1 MKRLFIILIC
11 AAMAAKSLADGPDSI
26 RLDQCLAVASEKSAL
41 ARQKGISEEILND
54 RLTNL
59 KSNWYP
65 SVGLNAQASY
75 NSETVEFS
83 DLLQNLP
90 VSIPSLPLDQYKIW
104 ADINQQ
110 LFDGGMVKALKQV
123 EKAGY
128 KSEIYQTEAEL
139 LAIRMQVSQV
149 FFSLL
154 LTQNNTETIGS
165 SLNLLE
171 ARKNA
176 LKAGVSNGVVLPENL
191 LAMEAEEISLRQ
203 KLTELRLQKTQL
215 FRALSILTDSVF
227 PDNSIVAEPEIPVV
241 DQNGIRPEFL
251 LFDMQKERL
260 QANSKLIGSGDL
272 PRVFAF
278 SQLAY
283 GRPGYNMVS
292 RDFHTFYTVGAGMKW
307 NFLNYGDTR
316 RQKRIIGLQQQLVD
330 VKRTNFDVHL
340 RIQLQAELTNLE
352 KYDSLMKQ
360 DQAILSLRKSIAGSS
375 LSRLNNGIITSADYL
390 DDMNAELLAELQY
403 GAHRILRKQAEYNY
417 LILQGKLNFNH

>member
-1 MKRLFIILIC
+1 
-11 AAMAAKSLADGPDSI
+11 MAAKSLADGPDSI
-26 RLDQCLAVASEKSAL
+26 RLDQCLAVASERSAL
-41 ARQKGISEEILND
+41 TRQKGISENIMND

-65 SVGLNAQASY
+65 SVGLNAQATY

-227 PDNSIVAEPEIPVV
+227 PENSIIAEPEIPVA

-292 RDFHTFYTVGAGMKW
+292 RDFHTFYTIGAGMKW

-340 RIQLQAELTNLE
+340 RIQLQAELTNLV
-352 KYDSLMKQ
+352 KYDSLMIQ

-375 LSRLNNGIITSADYL
+375 FSRLNNGIITSADYL

-403 GAHRILRKQAEYNY
+403 GNHRILRKQAEYNY
-417 LILQGKLNFNH
+417 LILQGKLNYNH

>member
-1 MKRLFIILIC
+1 
-11 AAMAAKSLADGPDSI
+11 
-26 RLDQCLAVASEKSAL
+26 
-41 ARQKGISEEILND
+41 
-54 RLTNL
+54 
-59 KSNWYP
+59 
-65 SVGLNAQASY
+65 
-75 NSETVEFS
+75 
-83 DLLQNLP
+83 
-90 VSIPSLPLDQYKIW
+90 
-104 ADINQQ
+104 
-110 LFDGGMVKALKQV
+110 
-123 EKAGY
+123 
-128 KSEIYQTEAEL
+128 
-139 LAIRMQVSQV
+139 
-149 FFSLL
+149 
-154 LTQNNTETIGS
+154 
-165 SLNLLE
+165 
-171 ARKNA
+171 
-176 LKAGVSNGVVLPENL
+176 
-191 LAMEAEEISLRQ
+191 
-203 KLTELRLQKTQL
+203 
-215 FRALSILTDSVF
+215 
-227 PDNSIVAEPEIPVV
+227 
-241 DQNGIRPEFL
+241 
-251 LFDMQKERL
+251 MQKERL